1 MNGGMDG
8 EIGAVGSNLGRYLMS
23 IDKPSPILNNL
34 WDQMGIYTY
43 IYTHNN
49 MGIHI
54 YNIYIHIHTYII
66 TYIYIH
72 TIIYIWNTIF

>member
-43 IYTHNN
+43 IY
-49 MGIHI
+49 I
-54 YNIYIHIHTYII
+54 YT
-66 TYIYIH
+66 
-72 TIIYIWNTIF
+72 